1 MVDSQDHYSV
11 LQVSPQATPA
21 DIKTAFRR
29 LVRQYHPDLNP
40 NNPRAAE
47 VFQKYVRPMKF

>member
-47 VFQKYVRPMKF
+47 AFQKYVQPMKF